1 MSVPEELGC
10 SDDHVLEVLQR
21 QASVVV
27 HVGLVHHLLT
37 HHPHLVLRQ
46 LVARQLVQ
54 GLHQVQLADEVIVV
68 EILMQVRKEKVNH
81 DYFLSL
87 NVL

>member
-10 SDDHVLEVLQR
+10 SDDDMLEVLQR
-21 QASVVV
+21 EAAVVV

-37 HHPHLVLRQ
+37 HHPHLVLCQ

-54 GLHQVQLADEVIVV
+54 GLHQVQLADEVVVV
-68 EILMQVRKEKVNH
+68 EILIQAREGKGQ
-81 DYFLSL
+81 
-87 NVL
+87 